1 VQFEQ
6 SLYSVPF
13 TRVGERLWLRA
24 TDTSVAIY
32 AEHALI
38 AQHLRSPA
46 RGSRCTVREH
56 LPPEAQAF
64 FLRDRHWCTAQAIR
78 IGPACAEL
86 MTVLLTDRIVER
98 LRAAQ
103 GVIRLADTYGAA
115 RVEAACRRALAH
127 GSPFYRTVKT
137 ILAAGFDQRDSLTHD
152 LVHPYVPQAR
162 FARPAER
169 LFAEDAGGI
178 PVPGDPP
185 IGAPAPL

>member
-1 VQFEQ
+1 
-6 SLYSVPF
+6 VPF

-38 AQHLRSPA
+38 AQHLRAPA
-46 RGSRCTVREH
+46 PGSRRTVREH

-64 FLRDRHWCTAQAIR
+64 FLRDRHWCTAQATR

-115 RVEAACRRALAH
+115 RLEAACRRALDH

-137 ILAAGFDQRDSLTHD
+137 ILASGFDQRDSLTHG
-152 LVHPYVPQAR
+152 LVHPYLPQAR